1 MKLPVKSKPLE
12 LDTRKFIFTIFGA
25 PKCGKTTFA
34 SHFPDAV
41 FLATEAGTKFVEV
54 NQITDDEGNAV
65 VLKTWKEFRDA
76 VKMLLTTPHD
86 FKTVV
91 IDTCD
96 NAADM
101 CTRFINTEQ
110 GWAHESSGEY
120 GKGSALIKREFKMIM
135 DALLASGMGVV
146 FISHEKESEKEEK
159 GVKRKFTDLSLGN
172 SFKGYIAGASDFIFY
187 GFRDQNGKRMLRTK
201 ATPNINAGDRSG
213 RLPEIIPMDFSE
225 MIKLLT
231 TNKIEQE

>member
-1 MKLPVKSKPLE
+1 MKLPVKPKSKE
-12 LDTRKFIFTIFGA
+12 IDTRKFVWTIYGA

-41 FLATEAGTKFVEV
+41 FLATEAGTKFLEL
-54 NQITDDEGNAV
+54 NQITDDNGEPV
-65 VLKTWKEFRDA
+65 VIKTWQEFKQA
-76 VKMLLTTPHD
+76 VKLLLTSEHP
-86 FKTVV
+86 FKTIV
-91 IDTCD
+91 IDTAD
-96 NAADM
+96 NAGDL
-101 CTRFINTEQ
+101 CTRFINAEQ
-110 GWAHESSGEY
+110 GWNHESMGEY
-120 GKGSALIKREFKMIM
+120 GKGSALIKREFKMVV

-146 FISHEKESEKEEK
+146 FLSHEKESEKEER

-213 RLPEIIPMDFSE
+213 ALPEVIPMDFKE

-231 TNKIEQE
+231 QNKIEQE